1 MPGRGIVAAGHQ
13 STAEAAIEVL
23 RAGGNAFDAMVA
35 ALFAASVA
43 EPVLS
48 SLGGGGFLLARTH
61 KGQTGVLDFFVQT
74 PRNRRPELEL
84 DFYPIIAD
92 FGTSQQEFHIGQ
104 AAIAT
109 PGMPRGLFA
118 MHAALGSM
126 PMRELVGPAIELATK
141 GVRLNSLQSYI
152 FSIVAPIYLASD
164 SSRQLYESGTHPGST
179 LQEGELFRNPDY
191 ADFLDVLATEGVDL
205 FYRGEVAR
213 QIAEDSIAGG
223 GHIGMDDLSGYEVED
238 RTPLENKYRGARIW
252 TNPPPSSGGILI
264 ALGLRLL
271 ESLDTHEWPDS
282 KAGAR
287 LLLAEVMR
295 QTGKARLDAHIDE
308 TTAHLDLR
316 MLDPEYLQRY
326 INEVRGRA
334 QAMRGTTH
342 ISIMDGQGNIATSTV
357 SNGEGCGHILKG
369 TGVMLNNTLG
379 EEDLNPHGFHRW
391 ASNQRMT
398 SMMSPSI
405 CELSDG
411 RIVAMGSGGS
421 NRIRTALL
429 QVITNLVDHG
439 MDIEQAVLAP
449 RIHLEGEKLSVEG
462 GHDAHVIEALTS
474 EFEDHVVWDERNL
487 FFGGAHCVVHEPGGG
502 LSGIGDPRRDGVAEK
517 A

>member
-13 STAEAAIEVL
+13 STAEAAIEIL

-48 SLGGGGFLLARTH
+48 SLGGGGFLLAHTH
-61 KGQTGVLDFFVQT
+61 KGQTGVMDFFVQT
-74 PRNRRPELEL
+74 PRHKRPHTEL

-126 PMRELVGPAIELATK
+126 PMRELVEPAIELATQ
-141 GVRLNSLQSYI
+141 GVRLNTLQSYI

-164 SSRQLYESGTHPGST
+164 SSRQLYESSTHPGST

-191 ADFLDVLATEGVDL
+191 ADFLDVLANEGVDL
-205 FYRGEVAR
+205 FYCGEVAR
-213 QIAEDSIAGG
+213 QIAEDSLAGG
-223 GHIGMDDLSGYEVED
+223 GYIGMDDLSGYEVED
-238 RTPLENKYRGARIW
+238 RTPLESQYRGARIW

-271 ESLDTHEWPDS
+271 ESLKGHEWPAS
-282 KAGAR
+282 KPSAR

-295 QTGKARLDAHIDE
+295 QTAKARLDAHIDE
-308 TTAHLDLR
+308 TTAHMDLR

-369 TGVMLNNTLG
+369 TGVMLNNMLG
-379 EEDLNPHGFHRW
+379 EEDLNPHGFHHW
-391 ASNQRMT
+391 AANQRMT

-429 QVITNLVDHG
+429 QVITNLVDHD
-439 MDIEQAVLAP
+439 MDIEQAVLEP
-449 RIHLEGEKLSVEG
+449 RIHLEGEKLSIEG
-462 GHDAHVIEALTS
+462 GHDAHVIEALTAD
-474 EFEDHVVWDERNL
+474 FGDHVVWDERNL
-487 FFGGAHCVVHEPGGG
+487 FFGGAHCVVRETGGG
-502 LSGIGDPRRDGVAEK
+502 LSGIGDPRRDGVAIT